1 MLRHCLPIILISEA
15 EKLVV
20 AFVYDEEQ
28 NITGWESS

>member
-15 EKLVV
+15 EKLV